1 MTRPRRSLRARVP
14 LSLSV
19 TEAGPDRPVADPGEE
34 PVAVPWWVAAAGGG
48 VAACA
53 VGWMLIAAVVVLGWL
68 ADMVGPLSTP
78 LEVATQFWFSVHGG
92 WAALGAGSWT
102 VVPLGPSLL
111 QALAVWTVAGMAAR
125 QLPRGVPRRS
135 STALR
140 VAGLVT
146 VAYVLPLCAVTVL
159 VGTPEQVARC
169 LGGGTVLA
177 GVSSLLGAVRGLR
190 VGAPPRL
197 PTWARRLPAAA
208 GAGLGVMVLTGA
220 GALVAAVVLRGDAV
234 WSMTT
239 TAAPEPVA
247 ATVLVLAQLAYLPNL
262 VLWAVSYVLGAG
274 FTVGTGS
281 LVSPMVT
288 ELGLLPGFPVLA
300 ALPAEGVGDGGRVL
314 WLLPGV
320 LAGAVAALVLL
331 GRRPPVRVDVSSLV
345 GGLAGVAAGLLVTAA
360 AATSR
365 GSLGTGRLVDLGPRM
380 PELAVMA
387 VSVMGLAGLVA
398 GLGAWLLRRLRGGSE
413 PVEDAPAPRRT
424 TTAEPESTVVLGRR
438 G

>member
-1 MTRPRRSLRARVP
+1 MTRPRSSLRSRLP

-19 TEAGPDRPVADPGEE
+19 TEAGPERQVEE
-34 PVAVPWWVAAAGGG
+34 PEEEHVTMPWWVAAAGGG

-53 VGWMLIAAVVVLGWL
+53 VGWLVVAAVVLVGWL
-68 ADMVGPLSTP
+68 ADMVGPMSLP

-92 WAALGAGSWT
+92 WASLGAGSWT
-102 VVPLGPSLL
+102 VVPLAPTLL
-111 QALAVWTVAGMAAR
+111 QALVVSTVAGFAAR
-125 QLPRGVPRRS
+125 QLPAGVPHRL
-135 STALR
+135 STAVRL
-140 VAGLVT
+140 ASLVT

-177 GVSSLLGAVRGLR
+177 GASALWGAVRGLR
-190 VGAPPRL
+190 VAAPTRL

-208 GAGLGVMVLTGA
+208 ASGLGVMVLVGT
-220 GALVAAVVLRGDAV
+220 GALVAAVVLRAEAV

-239 TAAPEPVA
+239 TAAPEPA
-247 ATVLVLAQLAYLPNL
+247 AAAVLVLAQLAYLPNL
-262 VLWAVSYVLGAG
+262 VLWAVGYVLGAG

-300 ALPAEGVGDGGRVL
+300 ALPSEGVGDWGRAL
-314 WLLPGV
+314 WLLSGV
-320 LAGAVAALVLL
+320 VAGAVAAFVLL
-331 GRRPPVRVDVSSLV
+331 GRRPPARVDVSSLA
-345 GGLAGVAAGLLVTAA
+345 GGLAGVAAGLLVTVA

-387 VSVMGLAGLVA
+387 VTVMGLAGLVA
-398 GLGAWLLRRLRGGSE
+398 GLVACLLGRVRGQHAASDDDRSR
-413 PVEDAPAPRRT
+413 PRATED
-424 TTAEPESTVVLGRR
+424 EPERTVVLGRR
-438 G
+438 R